1 MNNWMINREAFCVRI
16 IVCKLI
22 DSNLEKL
29 IVGKNERTLDWTPEI
44 FWCVISGELNTFFCL
59 KLQQYMRKYLRSKWI
74 GSEEKRII
82 FRWSRSMRE
91 VLIKVCELREKN
103 FLSENEKIPRRK
115 FSLSTTC
122 YSTSD
127 EIILKHLCVCFSRLL
142 QFCV

>member
-1 MNNWMINREAFCVRI
+1 MINREAFCVRI

-29 IVGKNERTLDWTPEI
+29 IVGKNERTFDWTPEI

-82 FRWSRSMRE
+82 FAEVDLCAKYLSKCVSFEKKIFFLKMKKFLGGNFFFQLHATLRRMR
-91 VLIKVCELREKN
+91 
-103 FLSENEKIPRRK
+103 
-115 FSLSTTC
+115 
-122 YSTSD
+122 
-127 EIILKHLCVCFSRLL
+127 
-142 QFCV
+142 